1 MQSYGTHGLKNLS
14 KSTHFGMPRRQR
26 EEDEDYDASSVG
38 SGRNQRVCVDNGA
51 ADGAAASEEA
61 VLAALEQEAS
71 SAQDEAK
78 ILEDG
83 AAVVQFLRNQTDEI
97 KQGRPYLALQR
108 PRRAGEQHPLEC
120 VLLPQYSV
128 AKIVLNYVV

>member
-1 MQSYGTHGLKNLS
+1 
-14 KSTHFGMPRRQR
+14 MPRRQR
-26 EEDEDYDASSVG
+26 EEDEDYSVG

-97 KQGRPYLALQR
+97 KQGQPCLAL
-108 PRRAGEQHPLEC
+108 
-120 VLLPQYSV
+120 
-128 AKIVLNYVV
+128 